1 MSQFGLPLDWP
12 DDEDRHDFIVTATN
26 AQAVDH
32 LDAWGRWPVRAT
44 ILTGP
49 RKSGRSL
56 LGRIFS
62 ARLGGRVIDDAET
75 YNETMLFHAWNEA
88 QGAKPL
94 LIIADARPP
103 IWKVRLPDLR
113 SRLAATPVVT
123 IGPPDDMLSSLLL
136 ERLLAR
142 RGLAVSS
149 DVLSFIVARI
159 ERSYLTILRVADALD
174 SAALSRKR
182 GITIPFAREALEA
195 AHLWDSGEAP
205 VQPQ

>member
-12 DDEDRHDFIVTATN
+12 DDEDRQDFIVTAAN

-56 LGRIFS
+56 LGRIFA

-88 QGAKPL
+88 QGGKPL
-94 LIIADARPP
+94 LIIADAPLP

-113 SRLAATPVVT
+113 SRLTATPVVS
-123 IGPPDDMLSSLLL
+123 IAPPDQILSSLLL
-136 ERLLAR
+136 ARLLAR
-142 RGLAVSS
+142 RGLPVSH
-149 DVLSFIVARI
+149 DVLNFIVARI
-159 ERSYLTILRVADALD
+159 ERSYVTILRVADALD
-174 SAALSRKR
+174 SAALSKKR
-182 GITIPFAREALEA
+182 AITIPFVREALEL
-195 AHLWDSGEAP
+195 AHLSNGGD
-205 VQPQ
+205 

>member
-1 MSQFGLPLDWP
+1 MNQFGLPLDWP
-12 DDEDRHDFIVTATN
+12 EDEDRQDFIVTAAN
-26 AQAVDH
+26 RIAVDH

-75 YNETMLFHAWNEA
+75 YNETMLFHAWNES

-94 LIIADARPP
+94 LIIADAAPP
-103 IWKVRLPDLR
+103 EWRIRLPDLK
-113 SRLAATPVVT
+113 SRLAATPIVA
-123 IGPPDDMLSSLLL
+123 IEQPDELLARLLL

-142 RGLAVSS
+142 RGLVLPAEVANYIVS
-149 DVLSFIVARI
+149 RT
-159 ERSYLTILRVADALD
+159 ERSYVVLLRIVDVLDA
-174 SAALSRKR
+174 AALSQKR
-182 GITIPFAREALEA
+182 AMTIPLVREALGA
-195 AHLWDSGEAP
+195 AHLMFDKGAE
-205 VQPQ
+205 